1 MSEYVN
7 SLLFSKAGK
16 VKKGLVDSIDIDYIS
31 DKLHKE
37 DWAQLNSLVTRV
49 TLTKFTM
56 N

>member
-1 MSEYVN
+1 MYAN

-16 VKKGLVDSIDIDYIS
+16 VKKGLVDSIDIDSIS

-37 DWAQLNSLVTRV
+37 DWAKLNSLV